1 MPIPTWCRF
10 WNYLMKNVKLAI
22 IKMLWWTIIYILEA
36 NKKVGSITKEKE
48 DIKKNQKEA
57 LDLKSKITQ
66 KLLGI
71 LNSKIKTREET
82 ISKIEDKT
90 IESTQSGKQNE
101 HKLKKKKKTKAL
113 DRCVTKSKD
122 WTFISSEFQSKRRK
136 NMELK

>member
-101 HKLKKKKKTKAL
+101 HKLKKKKK
-113 DRCVTKSKD
+113 DKSL
-122 WTFISSEFQSKRRK
+122 R
-136 NMELK
+136 